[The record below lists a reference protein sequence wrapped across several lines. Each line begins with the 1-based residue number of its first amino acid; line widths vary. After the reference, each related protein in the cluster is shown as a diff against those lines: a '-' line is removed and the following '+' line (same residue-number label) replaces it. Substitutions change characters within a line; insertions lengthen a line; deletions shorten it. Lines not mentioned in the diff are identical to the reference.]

1 MGASPV
7 FICRVSI
14 WRTLRHTICS
24 SALVASALET
34 IHSADPRDQ
43 TALRS
48 MNVDALK
55 ANPLVAIEAKTH
67 DLEGK
72 DVIASIA
79 VGTLD
84 RIAPEVISSEE
95 ANTSRL

>member
-1 MGASPV
+1 MN
-7 FICRVSI
+7 ID
-14 WRTLRHTICS
+14 
-24 SALVASALET
+24 ALE
-34 IHSADPRDQ
+34 
-43 TALRS
+43 
-48 MNVDALK
+48 

-84 RIAPEVISSEE
+84 RVASEVISSEE
-95 ANTSRL
+95 ANTFRLKWQLMIWPHLPAAPRCFE